1 MIFIKK
7 FGDALNEFEMLRV
20 RTQGITKFNVVEVK
34 IVKSTCLHLN
44 KHHFLSTSPT
54 NLIPI
59 GIDRYIFWKF
69 KLSKSWNFMLKWH
82 LLKLTSK
89 DLIEWSTW

>member
-1 MIFIKK
+1 
-7 FGDALNEFEMLRV
+7 
-20 RTQGITKFNVVEVK
+20 
-34 IVKSTCLHLN
+34 
-44 KHHFLSTSPT
+44 
-54 NLIPI
+54 LIPI